1 MSAKMEDE
9 IDVYLSRSLK
19 NWAAKHTPPLR
30 GKERLL
36 RAAAELPRLY
46 NKKNPYSVYFIALV
60 APQSH
65 PWSLHPAFMCAAH
78 SLWPW
83 PSRLV

>member
-1 MSAKMEDE
+1 MEDE
-9 IDVYLSRSLK
+9 TDVYLSRSLK
-19 NWAAKHTPPLR
+19 NWAAKHVPPLR
-30 GKERLL
+30 SKERLL

-46 NKKNPYSVYFIALV
+46 KKNTSSAYFFAFV
-60 APQSH
+60 ASQSH

>member
-1 MSAKMEDE
+1 MDDE
-9 IDVYLSRSLK
+9 IDLYLSRSLK
-19 NWAAKHTPPLR
+19 NWAAKHAPPLR

-36 RAAAELPRLY
+36 RGAAELPRLY
-46 NKKNPYSVYFIALV
+46 KKNSSSAYFVTFV
-60 APQSH
+60 ASPSH
-65 PWSLHPAFMCAAH
+65 LWSLHPAFMCAAH